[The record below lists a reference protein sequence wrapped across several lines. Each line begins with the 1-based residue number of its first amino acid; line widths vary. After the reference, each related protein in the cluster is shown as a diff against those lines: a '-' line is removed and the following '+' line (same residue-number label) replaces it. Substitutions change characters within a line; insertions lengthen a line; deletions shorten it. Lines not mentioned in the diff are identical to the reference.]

1 MRLDFNILW
10 VEDQPERVNAQL
22 ERIERTM
29 RNEGFKLQTKFA
41 SSVEGAKDH
50 LGDDIFRDHVDL
62 VLMDFELAGE
72 ANGGEGLE
80 VVRDLCQF
88 KDIIFY
94 SANTTANLK
103 EIVSEKDIS
112 GVFCTSRS
120 GLPDTVVGVFEMLV
134 KKVLDIDHSRG
145 IVMGATS
152 EIDDF
157 VNQALELYLEKSD
170 AATKAEAL
178 TIAQKEIKK
187 IRKKFDADFC
197 MMEAVE
203 TAIDLKNFHQFY
215 TSSKRLIL
223 LRKLLTLPENHD
235 VDLKHGMIHY
245 ETKTVPTRNTLAH
258 ITVERNG
265 FARKIIDKKGNEL
278 TVADMRTL
286 RVDLLEHHQMFEKLV
301 ETLRNL

>member
-10 VEDQPERVNAQL
+10 VEDQPERVKAQR
-22 ERIERTM
+22 ERIERSM
-29 RNEGFKLQTKFA
+29 RNEGFKLQTEFA
-41 SSVEGAKDH
+41 NSVEDAKNH
-50 LGDDIFRDHVDL
+50 LDDDIFRDHVDL

-88 KDIIFY
+88 KDIVFY

-103 EIVSEKDIS
+103 SIVSEKDIS

-157 VNQALELYLEKSD
+157 VNQALEVYLEKSD
-170 AATKAEAL
+170 PDTATTAL
-178 TIAQKEIKK
+178 TIAQKDIKK
-187 IRKKFDADFC
+187 IRAKFEEELSQ
-197 MMEAVE
+197 MEAVGNAVE
-203 TAIDLKNFHQFY
+203 LKSYHQFY
-215 TSSKRLIL
+215 TSAKRLIL
-223 LRKLLTLPENHD
+223 LRKLLKQLKHNN
-235 VDLKHGMIHY
+235 VDLNAMLAY
-245 ETKTVPTRNTLAH
+245 EQKTVPKRNILAH
-258 ITVERNG
+258 VTVERNG
-265 FARKIIDKKGNEL
+265 FARKIIDKNGTEL
-278 TVADMRTL
+278 TVEYMRTL
-286 RVDLLEHHQMFEKLV
+286 RVDLLDHHQMFEKLLQ
-301 ETLRNL
+301 TIRNL